1 MYVPAKLVLKKVR
14 FAAEVVVVTAAGDP
28 VHEYAYTV
36 GIVRAGTTAEFKVTV
51 PDWQ

>member
-14 FAAEVVVVTAAGDP
+14 FAAEVVVVSAAGNP
-28 VHEYAYTV
+28 VHEYTYT
-36 GIVRAGTTAEFKVTV
+36 GGFGRAGTTAEFKVTV